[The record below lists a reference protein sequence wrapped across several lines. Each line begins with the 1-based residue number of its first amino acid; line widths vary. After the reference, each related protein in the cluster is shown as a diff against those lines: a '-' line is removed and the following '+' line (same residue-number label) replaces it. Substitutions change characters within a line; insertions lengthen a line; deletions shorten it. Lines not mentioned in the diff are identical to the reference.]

1 MQIENRKCMR
11 KYIRNSGIIDS
22 NDNERFKKG
31 TTKMLK
37 NPEQTKNEIVEWIR
51 DYFKKNGPD
60 CDAVVGVS
68 GGKDSSV
75 VAALLAGALGKD
87 RVVGVMMQMEYRVTS
102 VIHRRLYLC

>member
-1 MQIENRKCMR
+1 MQ

-22 NDNERFKKG
+22 DDNERLKKG

-68 GGKDSSV
+68 AEKIPV
-75 VAALLAGALGKD
+75 WLQRFWQRHLEKTV
-87 RVVGVMMQMEYRVTS
+87 
-102 VIHRRLYLC
+102 